1 MLTSEELKW
10 ITQEIAPPTPNEHS
24 TQEEKNNYHCQQR
37 ADQKTKCI
45 ILRSLDNVL
54 QHQHVSIP
62 TTYDILISL
71 YEMFGGKGRL
81 AVLKA
86 IIDTKMLKGTL
97 IRDHKIH
104 VIELFN
110 EMEILRVEIK
120 GETQVDMV
128 PETLSDSLQ

>member
-1 MLTSEELKW
+1 M
-10 ITQEIAPPTPNEHS
+10 
-24 TQEEKNNYHCQQR
+24 
-37 ADQKTKCI
+37 
-45 ILRSLDNVL
+45 
-54 QHQHVSIP
+54 SIP

-81 AVLKA
+81 ARQAVLKA

-128 PETLSDSLQ
+128 PEILSDSL